1 MGKIY
6 HTPRIEEI
14 KIDQEIVM
22 MAPSD
27 PPGWNPGDGI
37 PPWVGNPDHPDHP
50 SNKPKGGMFQSPLE
64 QGNPFGGSNV
74 F

>member
-6 HTPRIEEI
+6 HKPRIEEI

-22 MAPSD
+22 MAPST
-27 PPGWNPGDGI
+27 PEWKPGDEN

-50 SNKPKGGMFQSPLE
+50 SNKPKNKIFNNPLE
-64 QGNPFGGSNV
+64 QNTPFGGDSV